1 MDFIFVALG
10 AAFWAAIALM
20 ARGCDALQGRRPGAA
35 GSLAGGRTAA
45 AARRSAQ

>member
-20 ARGCDALQGRRPGAA
+20 ARGCDALQGRR
-35 GSLAGGRTAA
+35 T
-45 AARRSAQ
+45 